1 VAEGVDR
8 RGFIGAG
15 AAAVAAGAVS
25 PDVGLAAAGAARR
38 RRKRKRQPR
47 IGSGG
52 TPMSLEDVHALAV
65 AEGRGQ
71 PIGILDLAAVDQNLA
86 LLADFG
92 QRNGMAVRPALK
104 SFRSARLAGYV
115 IQRLPEPRG
124 LIFDLMKVDEVVA
137 HSPQGTDLL
146 MGYPPSFGEVADH
159 LARRPPR
166 GQRPHTLR
174 ILIDSLPL
182 AEHIGRLVQSTP
194 RRLPIDVALEFDVGM
209 GRGGMNDEAELGG
222 VLSVLRANRRA
233 LRLGAVLGYDGH
245 ATLRGDA
252 SYRRA
257 VAGQAQSAYNGLLAA
272 LAERNDG
279 LYDPETLVRNGPAS
293 SNYRNWV
300 GGPANEMSPGSAILR
315 AGYLDGG
322 FDTDGLAHA
331 LHAAGPVRRITSD
344 HPSVPVTGET
354 PPDASEMEIIVNAA
368 GGAGEVA
375 RPAGARGDDLSG
387 GGDAL
392 VVPKGSVDLGDYV
405 LYRPTQSE
413 DGIRRFNTLTA
424 VREGRVLRRWAV
436 EDRPGRTA

>member
-1 VAEGVDR
+1 MAEGVDR

-25 PDVGLAAAGAARR
+25 PGAGLAAPSRR
-38 RRKRKRQPR
+38 RKRQPR

-52 TPMSLEDVHALAV
+52 TPMSLDEAHALAV

-71 PIGILDLAAVDQNLA
+71 PIGILDLAAVDHNLA
-86 LLADFG
+86 LLVDFG
-92 QRNGMAVRPALK
+92 ARNGMAVRPALK

-124 LIFDLMKVDEVVA
+124 LIFDLTKVDEVMA

-159 LARRPPR
+159 LSRRPPR
-166 GQRPHTLR
+166 GQRPHMLR
-174 ILIDSLPL
+174 ILIDSVAL
-182 AEHIGRLVQSTP
+182 AEHVGRLVHSTP

-209 GRGGMNDEAELGG
+209 GRGGMNDEAELDG
-222 VLSVLRANRRA
+222 VVSVLRANRRA

-257 VAGQAQSAYNGLLAA
+257 VAGQAQSAFSSLLAA

-279 LYDPETLVRNGPAS
+279 LYDPATLIRNGPAS

-322 FDTDGLAHA
+322 FDTGGLAHA

-354 PPDASEMEIIVNAA
+354 PANASEMEIIVNAV

-375 RPAGARGDDLSG
+375 RPGGARGDDLSG

-424 VREGRVLRRWAV
+424 VREGRVLRRWPV
-436 EDRPGRTA
+436 EDRPGRTG